1 MAGLPNSSKALQ
13 QWQHLFEEKGV
24 SRTEQ
29 ARQHLQQM
37 LRLGLPTRK
46 HEDWKYTPLEGLTH
60 SQFIQQCATISAAQR
75 DALALQIDAVR
86 LVFVDGRFMPELSD
100 STQNSGF
107 DVSVRDERQTL
118 AAPVHPEVFL
128 HLTESLAQCVTY
140 IQVRRNQRPTRPLL
154 LMHIT
159 QGVDSDEL
167 NTAHYRHHLALAEGA
182 EATVIEHYVS
192 LTAAKHFTG
201 ARLTMNVADNAQ
213 LRHIK
218 LAFENA
224 SSYHFAHNDLLLAT
238 DASAFSHSFLLGAAV
253 LRHHSSSQLNGEN
266 ATLRLNSLA
275 MPVKNEVCDTRTWL
289 EHNKGYCN
297 SRQLHKT
304 IVSDKGRAVFNG
316 LINVAQHAIK
326 TDGQM
331 TNNNLLLGKLA
342 EVDTKPQLEIYAD
355 DVKCSHGATI
365 GRIDDEQMFYLQSRG
380 IRQQEARHMILY
392 AFAAELTEAIH
403 DSALKQQVLARIGQR
418 LPGAGMTFPVEKVR
432 ADFPILQREVNGLP
446 LAYLDSA
453 ASAQKPNQVIDAES
467 AFYRHGYAAVHRGI
481 HTLSAQATESMENV
495 RKQASRFIN
504 ARSAEELVF
513 VRGTTEGIN
522 LVANS
527 WGTENIR
534 AGDNIIISEMEHH
547 ANIVPW
553 QMLCERKGAEL
564 RVIPLHPDGTLR
576 LETLAAL
583 FDDRT
588 RLLAITHVSNVLG
601 TENPLP
607 DMIALARQ
615 HGAKVLV
622 DGAQAVMHH
631 AVDVQALDCDFYVFS
646 GHKLYGPTGIGIL
659 YVKEA
664 LLQEMPPW
672 EGGGSMISTVS
683 LTQGTTWAKAPWRF
697 EAGTPNTGGIIGLG
711 AAIDYVT
718 SLGLDKI
725 GDYEQMLMRYA
736 LEQLAQVPDI
746 TLYGPAQRLG
756 VITFNLGKHHAYDV
770 GSFLDNYGIAV
781 RTGHHCAMPLMAWY
795 GVPAMCR
802 ASLAMYNTHE
812 EVDRLV
818 AGLTRIHRLL
828 G

>member
-1 MAGLPNSSKALQ
+1 
-13 QWQHLFEEKGV
+13 
-24 SRTEQ
+24 
-29 ARQHLQQM
+29 
-37 LRLGLPTRK
+37 
-46 HEDWKYTPLEGLTH
+46 
-60 SQFIQQCATISAAQR
+60 
-75 DALALQIDAVR
+75 
-86 LVFVDGRFMPELSD
+86 
-100 STQNSGF
+100 
-107 DVSVRDERQTL
+107 
-118 AAPVHPEVFL
+118 
-128 HLTESLAQCVTY
+128 
-140 IQVRRNQRPTRPLL
+140 
-154 LMHIT
+154 
-159 QGVDSDEL
+159 
-167 NTAHYRHHLALAEGA
+167 
-182 EATVIEHYVS
+182 
-192 LTAAKHFTG
+192 
-201 ARLTMNVADNAQ
+201 
-213 LRHIK
+213 
-218 LAFENA
+218 
-224 SSYHFAHNDLLLAT
+224 
-238 DASAFSHSFLLGAAV
+238 
-253 LRHHSSSQLNGEN
+253 
-266 ATLRLNSLA
+266 
-275 MPVKNEVCDTRTWL
+275 
-289 EHNKGYCN
+289 
-297 SRQLHKT
+297 
-304 IVSDKGRAVFNG
+304 
-316 LINVAQHAIK
+316 
-326 TDGQM
+326 
-331 TNNNLLLGKLA
+331 
-342 EVDTKPQLEIYAD
+342 
-355 DVKCSHGATI
+355 
-365 GRIDDEQMFYLQSRG
+365 
-380 IRQQEARHMILY
+380 
-392 AFAAELTEAIH
+392 
-403 DSALKQQVLARIGQR
+403 
-418 LPGAGMTFPVEKVR
+418 MTFPVEKVR

-601 TENPLP
+601 TENPLL

-631 AVDVQALDCDFYVFS
+631 VVDVQALDCDFYVFS

-683 LTQGTTWAKAPWRF
+683 LTQGTTWAKAPWHF

-756 VITFNLGKHHAYDV
+756 VIAFNLGKHHAYDV

>member
-1 MAGLPNSSKALQ
+1 
-13 QWQHLFEEKGV
+13 
-24 SRTEQ
+24 
-29 ARQHLQQM
+29 
-37 LRLGLPTRK
+37 
-46 HEDWKYTPLEGLTH
+46 
-60 SQFIQQCATISAAQR
+60 
-75 DALALQIDAVR
+75 
-86 LVFVDGRFMPELSD
+86 
-100 STQNSGF
+100 
-107 DVSVRDERQTL
+107 
-118 AAPVHPEVFL
+118 
-128 HLTESLAQCVTY
+128 
-140 IQVRRNQRPTRPLL
+140 
-154 LMHIT
+154 
-159 QGVDSDEL
+159 
-167 NTAHYRHHLALAEGA
+167 
-182 EATVIEHYVS
+182 
-192 LTAAKHFTG
+192 
-201 ARLTMNVADNAQ
+201 
-213 LRHIK
+213 
-218 LAFENA
+218 
-224 SSYHFAHNDLLLAT
+224 
-238 DASAFSHSFLLGAAV
+238 
-253 LRHHSSSQLNGEN
+253 
-266 ATLRLNSLA
+266 
-275 MPVKNEVCDTRTWL
+275 
-289 EHNKGYCN
+289 
-297 SRQLHKT
+297 
-304 IVSDKGRAVFNG
+304 
-316 LINVAQHAIK
+316 
-326 TDGQM
+326 
-331 TNNNLLLGKLA
+331 
-342 EVDTKPQLEIYAD
+342 
-355 DVKCSHGATI
+355 
-365 GRIDDEQMFYLQSRG
+365 
-380 IRQQEARHMILY
+380 
-392 AFAAELTEAIH
+392 
-403 DSALKQQVLARIGQR
+403 
-418 LPGAGMTFPVEKVR
+418 MTFPVEKVR

-588 RLLAITHVSNVLG
+588 RLLAITHVSHVLG

-756 VITFNLGKHHAYDV
+756 VIAFNLGKHHAYDV